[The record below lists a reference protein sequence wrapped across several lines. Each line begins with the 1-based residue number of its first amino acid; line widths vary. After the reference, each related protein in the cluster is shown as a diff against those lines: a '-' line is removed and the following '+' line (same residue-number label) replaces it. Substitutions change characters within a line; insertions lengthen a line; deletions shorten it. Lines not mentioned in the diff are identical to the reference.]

1 MWFSVFNCYYHSA
14 RSDGATIELN
24 AVGGFLIFFSL
35 LNGAAILRQGR
46 NEEGERGVFDF
57 AVMRR
62 GIPRWSPRLIYFL
75 VFGSFLVF
83 FFFWLSG
90 VESFFTF
97 LVQSKEKALYCFDS
111 LKRQKHTHTHTQKQ
125 QQQQQR
131 ESRVFFFLKL
141 QVLSFFPPMPTLCS
155 LSL

>member
-57 AVMRR
+57 TVMRR
-62 GIPRWSPRLIYFL
+62 GISRWSPRLIYFL

-83 FFFWLSG
+83 FFFLWLSG
-90 VESFFTF
+90 VESLFTF
-97 LVQSKEKALYCFDS
+97 LVQSKEKALYCSDS
-111 LKRQKHTHTHTQKQ
+111 LKRQKHTHTHKNNNNNNNNGNPA
-125 QQQQQR
+125 
-131 ESRVFFFLKL
+131 FFF
-141 QVLSFFPPMPTLCS
+141 F
-155 LSL
+155 